1 MLSGRS
7 GPVGCYVHFRLDGG
21 AQTLHETTVSK
32 SSGHSGYVL
41 ALLLFVLPAVA
52 QAADL
57 KIATWN
63 LDWLTDRPPGD
74 PALPADVH
82 PREPADFDR
91 LRAYAAELDADVI
104 ALQEVDGRTAV
115 ARVFPPDRYSIHLT
129 RDHVVQRV
137 GFAVRRGLRYTM
149 NPDLVA
155 LDTESNLRS
164 GADITLQ
171 LPQGPLRLLAVHLKT
186 GCFGGGFARSRRP
199 ACATLREQVPV
210 LADWIA
216 SRQAEGVPFV
226 VLGDFN
232 RHMDR
237 SDQLWAALRG
247 TGPLARATEGAS
259 SPCWG
264 NEAFIDHIIAG
275 GPARAWIEPGTLRV
289 LTYRETDPAWK
300 ERLSDHCPVSVR
312 FLVGTDAISP

>member
-1 MLSGRS
+1 VRLAVRRAVLRAGRRAR
-7 GPVGCYVHFRLDGG
+7 GCGVRRIFC
-21 AQTLHETTVSK
+21 VS
-32 SSGHSGYVL
+32 SQFL
-41 ALLLFVLPAVA
+41 ALLPAVA
-52 QAADL
+52 CAADL

-63 LDWLTDRPPGD
+63 LDWLTDRPLGD
-74 PALPADVH
+74 PALPADVR
-82 PREPADFDR
+82 PREATDFAR

-104 ALQEVDGRTAV
+104 AVQEVDGRAAV
-115 ARVFPPDRYSIHLT
+115 ARVFPPERYSIHLT

-155 LDTESNLRS
+155 LDTDSSLRS

-171 LPQGPLRLLAVHLKT
+171 LPHGPLRLLAVHLKT
-186 GCFGGGFARSRRP
+186 GCFGGGLARSRRP
-199 ACATLREQVPV
+199 ACATLREQVPA

-232 RHMDR
+232 RHMDGR
-237 SDQLWAALRG
+237 DQLWATLRD
-247 TGPLARATEGAS
+247 TGPLARATEGVS

-275 GPARAWIEPGTLRV
+275 GPARLWMQPATLRV
-289 LTYRETDPAWK
+289 LTYRESADWK
-300 ERLSDHCPVSVR
+300 DRLSDHCPVSVR
-312 FLVGTDAISP
+312 FAPPD